1 MFFNLFYAL
10 HHGCSLTAKVT
21 NTKARRSPLTQ
32 GGLKIESTVSVDWGA
47 TNILNTDVLRKFI
60 RDNYNEKGACRT
72 ILIHSLLRSEITR
85 IVNEDQDIETEIIVD
100 NLDNDVDE
108 I

>member
-1 MFFNLFYAL
+1 MHCIMDA
-10 HHGCSLTAKVT
+10 GSLLRLQIPKQEGLAPRTE
-21 NTKARRSPLTQ
+21 

-85 IVNEDQDIETEIIVD
+85 IINEDQDIETEIIVD